1 LVLGWLARR
10 EHSSRELEQKLLRK
24 GCSPTLARVLIADLT
39 AQRLVSDDRF
49 MEMLVRVRRA
59 RGHGPVR
66 IAQELQQKGIGA
78 GAISDQLDFSS
89 PLWLEEIERVR
100 TKKFGSALPCTPA
113 ERAKQAR
120 FLQYRGFTQEQIRRV
135 LNSRDED

>member
-1 LVLGWLARR
+1 MLGWLARR
-10 EHSSRELEQKLLRK
+10 EHSSLELEQKLLRK
-24 GCSPTLARVLIADLT
+24 GFSPTLARALIADLA

-49 MEMLVRVRRA
+49 VETLIRARRT

-66 IAQELQQKGIGA
+66 IAQELKEKGVGA
-78 GAISDQLDFSS
+78 GAIDDQLDFSS

-100 TKKFGSALPCTPA
+100 TKKFGSALPRTPA

-120 FLQYRGFTQEQIRRV
+120 FLQYRGFTHEQIRRV

>member
-1 LVLGWLARR
+1 M
-10 EHSSRELEQKLLRK
+10 
-24 GCSPTLARVLIADLT
+24 

-49 MEMLVRVRRA
+49 VETLVRARRA

-66 IAQELQQKGIGA
+66 IAQELKEKGIGA
-78 GAISDQLDFSS
+78 GIIENQLDFSS

-100 TKKFGSALPCTPA
+100 RKKFGGGLPQTAP

-120 FLQYRGFTQEQIRRV
+120 FLHYRGFTHEQIRRV